1 MLQNND
7 TTCVHVLK
15 AIRASC
21 PSFMGTFVYDVIAQ
35 EKYTKK
41 ELQTFGFKIEMKLI
55 KLT

>member
-1 MLQNND
+1 M
-7 TTCVHVLK
+7 K